1 MLASP
6 RGLCGMRTRK
16 TRRRGCGTQ
25 DHHKQ
30 WLNTDCGGM
39 TTGAMTWLI
48 ALSGAYGVFVRGG
61 G

>member
-1 MLASP
+1 
-6 RGLCGMRTRK
+6 MRTRK